1 MAVRFCLA
9 MEMRMPTKA
18 LKALTV
24 SFSMLFLLGTVQG
37 RRALA
42 TDKPATQPLVSGI
55 SIHEAAG
62 GAVIIDISITQSVPY
77 HTMQL
82 RGPDRLVVD
91 LKGAIESDVRGEYPA
106 HSQILERV
114 RTSQWKSEPAV
125 FRVVADLKGNPS
137 FSVKAHESGI
147 RIELKP
153 RAGEAGQNDSSK
165 VADGKP
171 SGNAPDADRQTAQED
186 PPPNAVF
193 QVHRFKDLSA
203 SLTAPV
209 LPPHDGLVPVA
220 DPDLTAPRRK
230 ETEPLALVSGISIQP
245 DGNGAATID
254 IASSRS
260 VPYRVFQLANPFRL
274 VIDLKDARNASSQ
287 EAYPVNSPV
296 LKRVRVGQWSKGNP
310 SVVRVVADLEG
321 YPIFDVFAQ
330 RPGIRIELKPRR
342 DPAATMRNPFR
353 FETSSQGTPTKR
365 PVLGSNQ
372 AVTTAANPLTG
383 APETT
388 FSNLALIGFI
398 EKKDAGTQAVISH
411 QSKVFLVSK
420 GDSFENTFTVL
431 AISANAVEVQ
441 NTNTQETRWIAYTP

>member
-1 MAVRFCLA
+1 MAERFCLA
-9 MEMRMPTKA
+9 MEMLIPTRA
-18 LKALTV
+18 LQAVSV
-24 SFSMLFLLGTVQG
+24 SFFMLLMLGTVQARG
-37 RRALA
+37 ALA
-42 TDKPATQPLVSGI
+42 SDKPATQPLVSGI
-55 SIHEAAG
+55 SIHDAAG
-62 GAVIIDISITQSVPY
+62 GAVIIDISLTQSVPY

-91 LKGAIESDVRGEYPA
+91 LKGALESDLKGEYPVS
-106 HSQILERV
+106 SQVLERV
-114 RTSQWKSEPAV
+114 RTNQWKTDPAV

-137 FSVKAHESGI
+137 FSVKAHESGV

-153 RAGEAGQNDSSK
+153 RVEVAGQHHGSE
-165 VADGKP
+165 VADAMP
-171 SGNAPDADRQTAQED
+171 SGNDPDAERQTAQED
-186 PPPNAVF
+186 PPLDKVF

-220 DPDLTAPRRK
+220 SPDLTRPSRK
-230 ETEPLALVSGISIQP
+230 EPEPLALVSGISIQP

-254 IASSRS
+254 IASSRP

-287 EAYPVNSPV
+287 EAYLVNSPV
-296 LKRVRVGQWSKGNP
+296 LKQVRVGQWSQGNP

-342 DPAATMRNPFR
+342 DPAATMRNPFK

-365 PVLGSNQ
+365 PVAASSPGVT
-372 AVTTAANPLTG
+372 AVANPLTG

-388 FSNLALIGFI
+388 FANLAVIGFI
-398 EKKDAGTQAVISH
+398 DKKDAGTQAVISH

-441 NTNTQETRWIAYTP
+441 NTKTQETRWIAYTP